1 MHRCRR
7 TGIGTRPRTAF
18 GKLRT
23 TVERSL
29 VRVPATRLLDGHRYR
44 VSPGRIWTR
53 ERGLGLALLA
63 VVGPGVLA
71 GLSDDDPA
79 GITTYSILGADFGY
93 KLLWTLLVSTAA
105 LVLFHDLT
113 VRLGIATGK
122 GLVSVIRMRY
132 GAKAGFSSAG
142 FLILANLGTTAAEMA
157 GIAAGLQIGGVSRYV
172 SVPVA
177 AAAVTT
183 LVLAGTFHRVEL
195 VLLVISSIFV
205 TYIASGILAHPH
217 WGQAA
222 RGLVVPELPFQR
234 HAILVATATLGTT
247 LAPWGLAF
255 IQSYAVDK
263 KLKPSDWKFERID
276 VVVGAVATGVI
287 GVFVVV
293 ACAET
298 LYRNHTH
305 INDASDAAVAL
316 TPLAGHLASTLF
328 AVGLVGAGLLAAAIL
343 PLSTSYSV
351 SEAFGKEG
359 RVDGNLRT
367 EPIFF
372 SAYIAMITVAAAIV
386 LIPGAPLVPILFLT
400 QAVNAIMLLPLLAM
414 IAYLTRD
421 PELMGELRI
430 GTVSAYAAW
439 TTTALITVTVV
450 ALGVVSLL
458 PGH

>member
-1 MHRCRR
+1 VLPSHLYRGR
-7 TGIGTRPRTAF
+7 A
-18 GKLRT
+18 K
-23 TVERSL
+23 
-29 VRVPATRLLDGHRYR
+29 RL
-44 VSPGRIWTR
+44 WTR
-53 ERGLGLALLA
+53 ERGLLLALLA

-93 KLLWTLLVSTAA
+93 RLLWTLLVSTLA
-105 LVLFHDLT
+105 LALFYDLA
-113 VRLGIATGK
+113 VRIGIATGK

-132 GAKAGFSSAG
+132 GLKAGFSSAG
-142 FLILANLGTTAAEMA
+142 FLVVANLGTTAAEMA
-157 GIAAGLQIGGVSRYV
+157 GIAAGLELGGVSRYV

-183 LVLAGTFHRVEL
+183 LVLVGSFHRVEI
-195 VLLVISSIFV
+195 VLLVISSVFL

-217 WGQAA
+217 WGEAA
-222 RGLVVPELPFQR
+222 RGLVVPDLPFQR

-255 IQSYAVDK
+255 VQSYCVDK

-287 GVFVVV
+287 GFFVVV

-298 LYRNHTH
+298 LHRSHTH
-305 INDASDAAVAL
+305 INDASNAAVAL
-316 TPLAGHLASTLF
+316 APLAGHLASTLF

-351 SEAFGKEG
+351 AEACGMEG
-359 RVDGNLRT
+359 NVSGNLRT
-367 EPIFF
+367 EPVFF
-372 SAYIAMITVAAAIV
+372 STYIAMTAVGAAIV
-386 LIPGAPLVPILFLT
+386 LIPGAPLVSILFLT
-400 QAVNAIMLLPLLAM
+400 QALNAVMLLPLLAM
-414 IAYLTRD
+414 IVHLARD
-421 PELMGELRI
+421 ASLMGELRI
-430 GTVSAYAAW
+430 GRLSAGAAW
-439 TTTALITVTVV
+439 ATTALIAITVA
-450 ALGVVSLL
+450 ALAVVSLI

>member
-1 MHRCRR
+1 M
-7 TGIGTRPRTAF
+7 
-18 GKLRT
+18 
-23 TVERSL
+23 
-29 VRVPATRLLDGHRYR
+29 RVPAARHPRSHRYLVR
-44 VSPGRIWTR
+44 PGRLWTR
-53 ERGLGLALLA
+53 ERGLVLALLA
-63 VVGPGVLA
+63 VVGPGILA

-93 KLLWTLLVSTAA
+93 RLLWTLLASTLA

-142 FLILANLGTTAAEMA
+142 FLIVANLGTTAAEMA
-157 GIAAGLQIGGVSRYV
+157 GIAAGLEIGGVSRYV
-172 SVPVA
+172 SVPLA
-177 AAAVTT
+177 AAAVTA
-183 LVLAGTFHRVEL
+183 LVLAGSFHRVEI
-195 VLLVISSIFV
+195 VLLVISSVFI

-222 RGLVVPELPFQR
+222 RGLVVPGLPFQR

-263 KLKPSDWKFERID
+263 QLKPKDWKFERID

-287 GVFVVV
+287 GFFVVV

-298 LYRNHTH
+298 LYRSHTH
-305 INDASDAAVAL
+305 ITDASNAAVAL
-316 TPLAGHLASTLF
+316 APLAGRFASTLF

-359 RVDGNLRT
+359 RIDGNLRT

-372 SAYIAMITVAAAIV
+372 STYVAVTAVAAAIV

-400 QAVNAIMLLPLLAM
+400 QAVNAVMLLPLLAM
-414 IAYLTRD
+414 IAHLVRD
-421 PELMGELRI
+421 VTLMGELRV
-430 GTVSAYAAW
+430 GAVGACAAW
-439 TTTALITVTVV
+439 ATTALIAVAVV
-450 ALGVVSLL
+450 ALAVFSLL
-458 PGH
+458 PGT

>member
-1 MHRCRR
+1 M
-7 TGIGTRPRTAF
+7 
-18 GKLRT
+18 
-23 TVERSL
+23 
-29 VRVPATRLLDGHRYR
+29 
-44 VSPGRIWTR
+44 
-53 ERGLGLALLA
+53 A

-93 KLLWTLLVSTAA
+93 RLLWTLFVSTAA
-105 LVLFHDLT
+105 LILFYDLT
-113 VRLGIATGK
+113 VRIGCATGK

-132 GAKAGFSSAG
+132 GVKAGFSSAG
-142 FLILANLGTTAAEMA
+142 FLIVANLGTTAAEMA
-157 GIAAGLQIGGVSRYV
+157 GIAAGLEIGGVSRYV

-177 AAAVTT
+177 AVAVTT
-183 LVLAGTFHRVEL
+183 LVLAGSFHRVEI
-195 VLLVISSIFV
+195 VFLVISSVFV

-217 WGQAA
+217 WGKAA
-222 RGLVVPELPFQR
+222 RGLIVPDLPFQR

-287 GVFVVV
+287 GFFVVV

-298 LYRNHTH
+298 LYRNHKH
-305 INDASDAAVAL
+305 IKDASNAAVAL
-316 TPLAGHLASTLF
+316 APLAGHLASTLF

-351 SEAFGKEG
+351 SECFGKAG
-359 RVDGNLRT
+359 RIDGTLRT
-367 EPIFF
+367 DPIFF
-372 SAYIAMITVAAAIV
+372 STYIAIIAIASAIV

-400 QAVNAIMLLPLLAM
+400 QAVNAVMLLPFLAM
-414 IAYLTRD
+414 ITYLARD
-421 PELMGELRI
+421 AQLVGELRI
-430 GTVSAYAAW
+430 GGTSAVAAW
-439 TTTALITVTVV
+439 ATTALIAVAVV
-450 ALGVVSLL
+450 ALGVFSVL
-458 PGH
+458 PTH

>member
-1 MHRCRR
+1 
-7 TGIGTRPRTAF
+7 
-18 GKLRT
+18 
-23 TVERSL
+23 
-29 VRVPATRLLDGHRYR
+29 VRVPAIWRPRSVGNRYR
-44 VSPGRIWTR
+44 ISPGRIWTR
-53 ERGLGLALLA
+53 ERGLALALLA

-93 KLLWTLLVSTAA
+93 RLLWTLLVSTAA

-122 GLVSVIRMRY
+122 GLVSVIRLRY
-132 GAKAGFSSAG
+132 GTKAGFSSAG

-157 GIAAGLQIGGVSRYV
+157 GIAAGLEIGGVSRYV
-172 SVPVA
+172 SVPLA

-183 LVLAGTFHRVEL
+183 LVLAGSFHRVEL
-195 VLLVISSIFV
+195 VLLVISSVFI

-217 WGQAA
+217 WGEAA
-222 RGLVVPELPFQR
+222 RGLVVPDLPFQR

-276 VVVGAVATGVI
+276 VVVGAVSTGVI
-287 GVFVVV
+287 GLFVVV

-298 LYRNHTH
+298 LYRSHTH

-359 RVDGNLRT
+359 RIAGNLRT

-372 SAYIAMITVAAAIV
+372 STYIAMTALAAAIV
-386 LIPGAPLVPILFLT
+386 LVPGAPLVPILFLT
-400 QAVNAIMLLPLLAM
+400 QAVNAIMLLPLLVM
-414 IAYLTRD
+414 IAHLTRD
-421 PELMGELRI
+421 RALMGELRI
-430 GTVSAYAAW
+430 GAVSACAAW
-439 TTTALITVTVV
+439 ATTALITVTVV
-450 ALGVVSLL
+450 ALGVFSLL

>member
-1 MHRCRR
+1 MRLPASLRAPSAGRR
-7 TGIGTRPRTAF
+7 ARAG
-18 GKLRT
+18 
-23 TVERSL
+23 
-29 VRVPATRLLDGHRYR
+29 RLLA
-44 VSPGRIWTR
+44 R
-53 ERGLGLALLA
+53 ERGSLLMLLA

-93 KLLWTLLVSTAA
+93 RLLWTLLISTAA
-105 LVLFHDLT
+105 LVLFHDLAA
-113 VRLGIATGK
+113 RLGIATGR
-122 GLVSVIRMRY
+122 GLVSVIRLRY
-132 GAKAGFSSAG
+132 GVKAGVSSAG
-142 FLILANLGTTAAEMA
+142 FLVVANLGTTAAEMA
-157 GIAAGLQIGGVSRYV
+157 GIAAGLEIGGVSRYV
-172 SVPVA
+172 SVPIA
-177 AAAVTT
+177 AVAVTT
-183 LVLAGTFHRVEL
+183 LVLVGSFHRVEF
-195 VLLVISSIFV
+195 VLLVISSVFV

-255 IQSYAVDK
+255 VQSYCVDK

-276 VVVGAVATGVI
+276 VVGGAIATGVI
-287 GVFVVV
+287 GFFVVV

-316 TPLAGHLASTLF
+316 APLAGHLASTLF
-328 AVGLVGAGLLAAAIL
+328 GVGLVGAGLLAAAIL

-351 SEAFGKEG
+351 AEACGQEG
-359 RVDGNLRT
+359 RVDGSLRT
-367 EPIFF
+367 EPVFF
-372 SAYIAMITVAAAIV
+372 STYIAMTAAAAAIV

-400 QAVNAIMLLPLLAM
+400 QALNAVMLLPLLAM
-414 IAYLTRD
+414 IVHLARD
-421 PELMGELRI
+421 ASLMGELRI
-430 GTVSAYAAW
+430 GKVSAFAAW
-439 TTTALITVTVV
+439 ATAALIAVTVA
-450 ALGVVSLL
+450 ALTVVSVL

>member
-430 GTVSAYAAW
+430 GAVSAYAAW

>member
-1 MHRCRR
+1 
-7 TGIGTRPRTAF
+7 
-18 GKLRT
+18 
-23 TVERSL
+23 VSERS
-29 VRVPATRLLDGHRYR
+29 VMHIPGSRLLQGHRYR
-44 VSPGRIWTR
+44 VAPGRIWTR
-53 ERGLGLALLA
+53 ERGLALALLA
-63 VVGPGVLA
+63 VVGPGILA

-93 KLLWTLLVSTAA
+93 RLLWTLLASTAA

-122 GLVSVIRMRY
+122 GLVSVIRTRY
-132 GAKAGFSSAG
+132 GIKAGFSSAG

-157 GIAAGLQIGGVSRYV
+157 GIAAGLQIGGVSRYA
-172 SVPVA
+172 SVPL
-177 AAAVTT
+177 AAVAVST
-183 LVLAGTFHRVEL
+183 LALAGTFHRVEL
-195 VLLVISSIFV
+195 VLLVISSVFV

-222 RGLVVPELPFQR
+222 RGLVVPDLPFQR

-276 VVVGAVATGVI
+276 VVVGAVSTGII
-287 GVFVVV
+287 GFFIVV

-298 LYRNHTH
+298 LHRSHTH
-305 INDASDAAVAL
+305 ITYASDAAVAL

-359 RVDGNLRT
+359 RVDGNLKT

-372 SAYIAMITVAAAIV
+372 STYIAMTAIAAAVV
-386 LIPGAPLVPILFLT
+386 LVPGAPLVPILFLT
-400 QAVNAIMLLPLLAM
+400 QAINAVMLLPLLAM
-414 IAYLTRD
+414 IAHLTRNQ
-421 PELMGELRI
+421 ELMGDLRI
-430 GTVSAYAAW
+430 GTASACAAW
-439 TTTALITVTVV
+439 ATTALITVTVV

-458 PGH
+458 PHH